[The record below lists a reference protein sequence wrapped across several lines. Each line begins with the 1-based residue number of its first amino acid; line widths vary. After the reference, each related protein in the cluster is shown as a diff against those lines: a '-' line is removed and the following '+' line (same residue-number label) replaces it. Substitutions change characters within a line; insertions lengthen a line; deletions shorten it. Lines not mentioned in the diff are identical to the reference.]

1 MRYQIAHAV
10 RGRLRIRYPS
20 RWLQGQRGAVEAG
33 VRALPGVRRVDGSPL
48 TGSVLIDYDPFRL
61 AEAALVSELH
71 TLTRRLDPDTA
82 PPAVSPSGA
91 LATPRAPLL
100 SVLGSG
106 AVLGLSW
113 LPVSSPLLAGL
124 VLTTALPSLIRAA
137 RTAARRRRVN
147 GDVLEA
153 STLALL
159 ALRGNYSAAAL
170 LTLLRALGDLIVTR
184 SVVTARRSVRDLVPS
199 WRGRVRRVD
208 GRERVAVPVT
218 SLGVGDVIA
227 VGAGEQIPVDGTIL
241 EGEALVNQQTMTGEA
256 MPVERQ
262 AGDPVF
268 AATHLE
274 HGEVTVRVDRVGLD
288 TAVGRIIQAIEE
300 AAGQKSD
307 IQVFAER
314 LADRE
319 VQRTLTLAGLGTAF
333 SLSVDTGVAI
343 LVADYGTAAR
353 VGIPTVI
360 VTSIRRA
367 TEEGILIKGP
377 RALEALARVNTV
389 VFDKTGTLTSGSP
402 VVTRVVIYEP
412 AQDEEEVVRLAAAAE
427 RGFHHPFARAITN
440 LAAARHLTVPRSA
453 PTAASIGLGVEVR
466 LQGRKV
472 LVGSRR
478 LMEQRRIDLDAA
490 GADEAAAH
498 RAGGATTFVAADG
511 RLIGLLVLDDQLRP
525 DARGAV
531 QALRG
536 RGMRDIILMSG
547 DHPEPSRAIA
557 ESLGLPE
564 HYAEL
569 LPPDK
574 AAVIRR
580 LKRQGRV
587 VAMVGD
593 GVNDAL
599 ALEEADVGIA
609 VAGGAE
615 VASEAADVVLL
626 SGGLDRVVRAIDLTR
641 EAIEGIRRTLDIAAR
656 ANLGVVGLASLGLAP
671 PLASILISH
680 GVTVGAALATLAGAR
695 RPGPSGPPV
704 TRRGQRHKNVR

>member
-1 MRYQIAHAV
+1 VRYEIAHAV

-20 RWLQGQRGAVEAG
+20 RWLRGHRGAVEEG
-33 VRALPGVRRVDGSPL
+33 VRALPGVRRVDGRL
-48 TGSVLIDYDPFRL
+48 VTGSILIDYDPFLL
-61 AEAALVSELH
+61 AEAALVSELQ
-71 TLTRRLDPDTA
+71 TLMRRLDPSAAATVT
-82 PPAVSPSGA
+82 PPPGR

-100 SVLGSG
+100 GVLSSG

-113 LPVSSPLLAGL
+113 LPLSSPVLASL
-124 VLTTALPSLIRAA
+124 VFATALPSLLRAA
-137 RTAARRRRVN
+137 RTAARRRRIN

-153 STLALL
+153 STMALL
-159 ALRGNYSAAAL
+159 AFRGNYSAAAL
-170 LTLLRALGDLIVTR
+170 LSLLRSLGDFIVTR

-208 GRERVAVPVT
+208 ERERVAVPVA
-218 SLGVGDVIA
+218 SLRVGDVII
-227 VGAGEQIPVDGTIL
+227 VGAGEQIPVDGTVL

-256 MPVERQ
+256 MPAERQ

-268 AATHLE
+268 AATQVE
-274 HGEVTVRVDRVGLD
+274 HGEVLTRVDRVGLD

-319 VQRTLTLAGLGTAF
+319 VKRTLTLAGLGTVFSF
-333 SLSVDTGVAI
+333 SLDTGVAI

-402 VVTRVVIYEP
+402 VVSRVVVYDPE
-412 AQDEEEVVRLAAAAE
+412 QDEEEVVRLAAAAE

-440 LAAARHLTVPRSA
+440 LAAARRLTVPKSA

-466 LQGRKV
+466 LEGRNV

-478 LMEQRRIDLDAA
+478 LMKQRRIDLDAA
-490 GADEAAAH
+490 DADEAAAH

-511 RLIGLLVLDDQLRP
+511 RLIGLLVLDDPLRP
-525 DARGAV
+525 DAHAAV
-531 QALRG
+531 QDLRG
-536 RGMRDIILMSG
+536 RGMQDIILLTG

-557 ESLGLPE
+557 GSLGLAE

-569 LPPDK
+569 LPADK

-587 VAMVGD
+587 VVMVGD

-626 SGGLDRVVRAIDLTR
+626 SGGLDRVVRAIDLAR
-641 EAIEGIRRTLDIAAR
+641 QAIEGIRRTLDIAAR
-656 ANLGVVGLASLGLAP
+656 ANLGVVGLASFGLAR
-671 PLASILISH
+671 PLTSILISQ
-680 GVTVGAALATLAGAR
+680 GVTVGAALATLARSGRPAPPAPAR
-695 RPGPSGPPV
+695 DR
-704 TRRGQRHKNVR
+704 RHKNVR

>member
-1 MRYQIAHAV
+1 MRYEIAHAV
-10 RGRLRIRYPS
+10 RGRLRVRYPS
-20 RWLQGQRGAVEAG
+20 RWLQGQRGAVEEG
-33 VRALPGVRRVDGSPL
+33 VRAVAGVRRVDGSRL

-61 AEAALVSELH
+61 AEAALVSELQ
-71 TLTRRLDPDTA
+71 TLTRKLDPGAAATVIS
-82 PPAVSPSGA
+82 PPGR

-113 LPVSSPLLAGL
+113 LPLPFPLMGGL
-124 VLTTALPSLIRAA
+124 VLTTALPSLLRAA
-137 RTAARRRRVN
+137 RTLARRRRVN
-147 GDVLEA
+147 GDVLDA

-159 ALRGNYSAAAL
+159 TIRGNHSAAAL
-170 LTLLRALGDLIVTR
+170 LTLLRSLGDFIVTR

-208 GRERVAVPVT
+208 ERERVAVPVT

-256 MPVERQ
+256 MPAERQ

-268 AATHLE
+268 AATQVE
-274 HGEVTVRVDRVGLD
+274 HGEVLVRVDRVGLD

-319 VQRTLTLAGLGTAF
+319 VQRTLTLAGLGTVF
-333 SLSVDTGVAI
+333 SLSLDTGVAI

-402 VVTRVVIYEP
+402 IVSRVVVYDREY
-412 AQDEEEVVRLAAAAE
+412 DEGEVVRLAAAAE
-427 RGFHHPFARAITN
+427 RGFRHPFARAITN
-440 LAAARHLTVPRSA
+440 LAAARRLTVPKST

-466 LQGRKV
+466 LEGRNV

-478 LMEQRRIDLDAA
+478 LMEQRRIDLEAA

-498 RAGGATTFVAADG
+498 RDGGATAFVAADG
-511 RLIGLLVLDDQLRP
+511 RLIGLLILDDQLRP
-525 DARGAV
+525 EALAAV
-531 QALRG
+531 QALRD
-536 RGMRDIILMSG
+536 RSMRDIILLSG

-557 ESLGLPE
+557 KSLGLPE
-564 HYAEL
+564 HHAEL
-569 LPPDK
+569 LPEDK

-580 LKRQGRV
+580 LKRQGSV

-599 ALEEADVGIA
+599 ALEEADVGI
-609 VAGGAE
+609 VVVGGAE

-626 SGGLDRVVRAIDLTR
+626 SGGLDRVVQAIDLAR

-656 ANLGVVGLASLGLAP
+656 ANLGVVGLASFGLAS
-671 PLASILISH
+671 PLTSILISQ
-680 GVTVGAALATLAGAR
+680 GVTVGAALATLAGGR
-695 RPGPSGPPV
+695 RSAPPAPAP
-704 TRRGQRHKNVR
+704 RDRRHKNVR

>member
-1 MRYQIAHAV
+1 VRYEIAHAV

-20 RWLQGQRGAVEAG
+20 RWLQGRRSVVEAG
-33 VRALPGVRRVDGSPL
+33 LRSLPGVRRVDGSPV
-48 TGSVLIDYDPFRL
+48 TGSVRIDYDPFRL
-61 AEAALVSELH
+61 AETALVSELH
-71 TLTRRLDPDTA
+71 ALTRRLDPAAT
-82 PPAVSPSGA
+82 PPAARSPGT
-91 LATPRAPLL
+91 LATLAAPRAPLL
-100 SVLGSG
+100 SVLGTG

-124 VLTTALPSLIRAA
+124 VLSTALPSILRAA
-137 RTAARRRRVN
+137 STAAKRHRIN

-159 ALRGNYSAAAL
+159 ALRGNYTAAAL
-170 LTLLRALGDLIVTR
+170 LTWLRALGDFIVTR

-208 GRERVAVPVT
+208 DRERAAVPVA

-227 VGAGEQIPVDGTIL
+227 LGAGEQVPVDGTIL
-241 EGEALVNQQTMTGEA
+241 EGEALVNQQTMTGES
-256 MPVERQ
+256 MPVERRV
-262 AGDPVF
+262 GDPVF
-268 AATHLE
+268 AATGVE
-274 HGEVTVRVDRVGLD
+274 HGEITVRVDRVGLD

-314 LADRE
+314 LADRG
-319 VQRTLTLAGLGTAF
+319 VGRTLTLAALGTALSR
-333 SLSVDTGVAI
+333 SLDTGVAT

-402 VVTRVVIYEP
+402 VVSRVVVYEP
-412 AQDEEEVVRLAAAAE
+412 ARDEREVVRLAAAAE
-427 RGFHHPFARAITN
+427 RGFQHPFARAITS
-440 LAAARHLTVPRSA
+440 LAAARRLTVPRSA

-466 LQGRKV
+466 LEGREI

-478 LMEQRRIDLDAA
+478 LMEQRRINLEPA
-490 GADEAAAH
+490 GADEARAH
-498 RAGGATTFVAADG
+498 RAGGATAFVAANG

-531 QALRG
+531 QALRS
-536 RGMRDIILMSG
+536 RGMREIILLSG

-557 ESLGLPE
+557 ESLGLPV

-569 LPPDK
+569 LPEDK

-587 VAMVGD
+587 VVMVGD

-609 VAGGAE
+609 VSSGAE

-626 SGGLDRVVRAIDLTR
+626 TGGLDQVVRAIDLAR
-641 EAIEGIRRTLDIAAR
+641 GAIEGVRRTLDIAAR
-656 ANLGVVGLASLGLAP
+656 ANLGVMGLASLGLARP
-671 PLASILISH
+671 VASILISH

-695 RPGPSGPPV
+695 RPGPPA